1 MAKVRG
7 PLMSLNARGQIAKTL
22 VFMGWK
28 GLKTIRTYAVPA
40 NPNSAAQQAQR
51 GIMGNAVEAW
61 HSVNLTGADKTAWD
75 LFAKTLAAA
84 QSGFNAFC
92 RSFINLTVAGKTP
105 LELFDGKDT
114 SEVSGQVD
122 MQISTTTGKA
132 VSVKWGESPGSL
144 INTDT
149 AAEDGETGDYKKQLT
164 GKTPGSKIYA
174 QFVVT
179 TEANAGSQTGIY
191 EFVVSAG

>member
-1 MAKVRG
+1 
-7 PLMSLNARGQIAKTL
+7 MSLNARGQIAKTL
-22 VFMGWK
+22 VFIGWK
-28 GLKTIRTYAVPA
+28 GLKTIRSYVVPA

-51 GIMGNAVEAW
+51 GILGDAVDAW
-61 HSVNLTGADKTAWD
+61 HSTNLTGDDKTAWD
-75 LFAKTLAAA
+75 RFAKTLAAA

-105 LELFDGKDT
+105 LELYDGQDT

-174 QFVVT
+174 EFVVT
-179 TEANAGSQTGIY
+179 TVANAGSQTGIY